1 MIHTSVA
8 RLQGRW
14 LRISKYSHLWKG
26 FSAPPPPSKKLDVWR
41 QTFLFERKDK
51 AEVNFICM
59 SQYRISFWKYCQATF
74 LMPGKVTHS
83 ESSQERKLNRIKN
96 GTGWG
101 LKQEKEVRERK
112 LDCLKWPEVA
122 NSIMRWFFKKYTCKI
137 HLYTC
142 KKNTD
147 TFMHT

>member
-1 MIHTSVA
+1 MAFLNLLKLTFSPVDTKSVLKRFPLPMLCYGTHGCCSSA
-8 RLQGRW
+8 RKMALKFNTVIYGKG
-14 LRISKYSHLWKG
+14 SYPHLPLPRNWTCEDRH
-26 FSAPPPPSKKLDVWR
+26 F
-41 QTFLFERKDK
+41 FERKDK

-74 LMPGKVTHS
+74 LTPGKVTHS

-112 LDCLKWPEVA
+112 LDCLK
-122 NSIMRWFFKKYTCKI
+122 
-137 HLYTC
+137 
-142 KKNTD
+142 
-147 TFMHT
+147 